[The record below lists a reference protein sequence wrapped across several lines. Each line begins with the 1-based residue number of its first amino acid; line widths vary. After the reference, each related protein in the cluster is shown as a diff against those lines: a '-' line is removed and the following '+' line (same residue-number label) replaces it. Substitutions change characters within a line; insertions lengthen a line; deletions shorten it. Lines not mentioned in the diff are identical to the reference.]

1 MKPEEKMH
9 GKSCWLS
16 DEEVEKEIER
26 LNNTEE
32 VALARCKDR
41 LDYTRRRRL
50 YLLNHL
56 CHLYKRGE
64 ALREAGITREMLE
77 AACDEVERRW
87 LKSL

>member
-32 VALARCKDR
+32 VALARREDR
-41 LDYTRRRRL
+41 LKYKRRQRL
-50 YLLNHL
+50 YLLRN
-56 CHLYKRGE
+56 LYKRGE
-64 ALREAGITREMLE
+64 ALMEAGITREILD
-77 AACDEVERRW
+77 AAYAEEEEDG
-87 LKSL
+87 